1 MVAKPNMNNRL
12 NQHAKEMRTKV
23 YKHMLETRGWKY
35 KAFLRHLRLFKYL
48 AFAPIRGEFL
58 ESYYTLMR
66 YLDDV
71 VDGDAPLPEG
81 YQNETEYMLRKIQFS
96 QNPTNPQDEAEYLMV
111 YCFQLAERFNQ
122 DFREETKDILNSLLF
137 DAKRRG
143 KLILFPE
150 KELMH
155 HFHVLD
161 VRGTIRATLKVF
173 KEDPDKYLILEPL
186 GLASRFQYDLED
198 IHTDIEAGYVNI
210 SKEECELFNLSRKE
224 LTNRNSPYL
233 KKWMNHHAQQGLALL
248 EEHHRQLPKGKFSL
262 LARATFPLVYEAPA
276 RKEFKKV
283 LSETLPETITHKT
296 TTIEKG

>member
-1 MVAKPNMNNRL
+1 MSKSLNR
-12 NQHAKEMRTKV
+12 HAKEMRSKV
-23 YKHMLETRGWKY
+23 FKHMLDTRGWKY
-35 KAFLRHLRLFKYL
+35 RVFLRYLRLFKYF
-48 AFAPIRGEFL
+48 AFAPTRGEFL

-81 YQNETEYMLRKIQFS
+81 YQNETEYMIRKIQFS
-96 QNPTNPQDEAEYLMV
+96 ENPTDPQDEAEYLML

-143 KLILFPE
+143 KLIVFPK

-155 HFHVLD
+155 HFHIMD

-173 KEDPDKYLILEPL
+173 KEDPDKYLFLEPL
-186 GLASRFQYDLED
+186 GMASRFQFDLED

-210 SKEECELFNLSRKE
+210 SKEEFEQFNLSKEE
-224 LTNRNSPYL
+224 LTNRNSPNL
-233 KKWMNHHAQQGLALL
+233 KRWMHHHARQGLALL

-276 RKEFKKV
+276 RKEFNKV
-283 LSETLPETITHKT
+283 LSEPIPNPITKKMPT
-296 TTIEKG
+296 VEKRQ